1 MGPPS
6 VGPGRRENGCF
17 GVVSA
22 VKISPPKCMKN
33 LHFRKALA
41 ISRPIFSGLQRGRGS
56 SSSSVAFCGVARQLA
71 DNVLREKSGSDLDHI
86 CIRDSAPTSRSILCG
101 YQSRLRSLVGWH
113 ADLVE
118 SRAPVLASPRRGCR
132 HSVTVSDSRNLP
144 SRPAIIKFYAG
155 PFFFCGA
162 RSVL

>member
-1 MGPPS
+1 MFWGGLSRRKFIQKVLEKFTFSESSQHSPS
-6 VGPGRRENGCF
+6 ILF
-17 GVVSA
+17 SA
-22 VKISPPKCMKN
+22 IQ
-33 LHFRKALA
+33 R
-41 ISRPIFSGLQRGRGS
+41 SGLFFFYE
-56 SSSSVAFCGVARQLA
+56 AFCGVARQLA
-71 DNVLREKSGSDLDHI
+71 TIVLREKSGSDLDHI

>member
-17 GVVSA
+17 GVG
-22 VKISPPKCMKN
+22 KCLKMPPRKCMKN
-33 LHFRKALA
+33 LHFRKALN
-41 ISRPIFSGLQRGRGS
+41 IPRRLPSGIFRARGYS
-56 SSSSVAFCGVARQLA
+56 SSSEAFCGVARQLA
-71 DNVLREKSGSDLDHI
+71 DNVLREKSRSDLDHI

-118 SRAPVLASPRRGCR
+118 SRAPMLASPRRGCH
-132 HSVTVSDSRNLP
+132 HSDSVSDSRYLP
-144 SRPAIIKFYAG
+144 SRP
-155 PFFFCGA
+155 CD
-162 RSVL
+162 